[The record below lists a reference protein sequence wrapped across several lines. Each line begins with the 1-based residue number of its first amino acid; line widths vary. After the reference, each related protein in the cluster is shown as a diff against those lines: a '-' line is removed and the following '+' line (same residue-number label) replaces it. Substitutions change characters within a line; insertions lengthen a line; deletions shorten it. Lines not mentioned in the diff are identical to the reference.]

1 MRGRT
6 RMKNTLGIIIGFD
19 SNNDLRELSEHR
31 PVASVPFGGRYR
43 VIDFMMSNLV
53 NSGCYQ
59 VAVLMRDK
67 YQSLLDHLGSGKDW
81 DLSRKR
87 GGMFLLPPNAFAPK
101 SSPLV
106 TENYRTSLE
115 ALGSISDMLNK
126 NKSEHVLICSADIV
140 ANIPLDEVMKEHKK
154 SEADVTIVCTKNPEG
169 GAFDM
174 FLDLSPRHEVEDIRN
189 GDNMGGKCKYKSMG
203 IYIMKRKYLQS
214 LLSDCVTHNL
224 RSFERDAMQHVFK
237 RGDKVHGYV
246 FDKYSAKIENVKG
259 YFSASMD
266 MLDKDIR
273 DQVFLKNRP
282 ILTKIYDEAPTY
294 YGEDAEVSDSLIAD
308 GSRIEG
314 TVENSIIFRGC
325 TIAKDAVV
333 KDSIVLPNSSIGEGV
348 ELSYVVT
355 DKGVTVRENRKMM
368 GSATYP
374 VAIAKNATV

>member
-1 MRGRT
+1 
-6 RMKNTLGIIIGFD
+6 MKNTLGIIIGFD

-174 FLDLSPRHEVEDIRN
+174 FLGLSPRHEVEDIRN

-314 TVENSIIFRGC
+314 TVQNSIIFRGC

-355 DKGVTVRENRKMM
+355 DKGVTVRENRKMV
-368 GSATYP
+368 GGATYP

>member
-1 MRGRT
+1 
-6 RMKNTLGIIIGFD
+6 MKNTLGIIIGFD
-19 SNNDLRELSEHR
+19 GNNDLRELSEHR

-174 FLDLSPRHEVEDIRN
+174 FLGLSPRHEVEDIRN

-294 YGEDAEVSDSLIAD
+294 YGEDAKVSDSLIAD

-333 KDSIVLPNSSIGEGV
+333 KDCIVLPNSIIGEGV

-355 DKGVTVRENRKMM
+355 DKGVTVRENRKMI
-368 GSATYP
+368 GGATYP

>member
-1 MRGRT
+1 
-6 RMKNTLGIIIGFD
+6 MKNTLGIIIGFD

-237 RGDKVHGYV
+237 RGDKVHVYV

-273 DQVFLKNRP
+273 DQVFLENRP

-314 TVENSIIFRGC
+314 TVKNSIIFRGC

-355 DKGVTVRENRKMM
+355 DKGVTVRENRKMV
-368 GSATYP
+368 GGATYP

>member
-1 MRGRT
+1 
-6 RMKNTLGIIIGFD
+6 MKNTLGIIIGFD

-368 GSATYP
+368 GSATYL

>member
-1 MRGRT
+1 
-6 RMKNTLGIIIGFD
+6 MKNTLGIIIGFD

-154 SEADVTIVCTKNPEG
+154 SEADVTIVCTKNSEG

-214 LLSDCVTHNL
+214 LLSDCATHNL

-294 YGEDAEVSDSLIAD
+294 YGEDAEDSDSLIAD

-325 TIAKDAVV
+325 TIAKDAIV

-355 DKGVTVRENRKMM
+355 DKGVTVRENRKMV
-368 GSATYP
+368 GGATYP

>member
-1 MRGRT
+1 
-6 RMKNTLGIIIGFD
+6 MKNTLGIIIGFD
-19 SNNDLRELSEHR
+19 NNNDLRELSEHR

-43 VIDFMMSNLV
+43 VIDFILSNLV

-59 VAVLMRDK
+59 VGVLMRDK
-67 YQSLLDHLGSGKDW
+67 YQSLMDHLGSGKDW

-87 GGMFLLPPNAFAPK
+87 GGLMMLPPNAFAPK

-106 TENYRTSLE
+106 TENYHTSLE
-115 ALGSISDMLNK
+115 ALGSVSDMLQ
-126 NKSEHVLICSADIV
+126 KSKCEHVVVCGADII
-140 ANIPLDEVMKEHKK
+140 ANIPLDEAMREHKK
-154 SEADVTIVCTKNPEG
+154 SGADVTIVCTKNGDG

-174 FLDLSPRHEVEDIRN
+174 FLNLSPRHEVNDIRN
-189 GDNMGGKCKYKSMG
+189 GDNAGGKCKYKSLG
-203 IYIMKRKYLQS
+203 IYIMKRKYLLD

-224 RSFERDAMQHVFK
+224 HSFERDAMQHVFN
-237 RGDKVHGYV
+237 RGDAIQAYV
-246 FDKYSAKIENVKG
+246 FDKYAAKIEDVKS

-273 DQVFLKNRP
+273 DQVFLKRRP
-282 ILTKIYDEAPTY
+282 ILTKIHDSAPTY
-294 YGEDAEVSDSLIAD
+294 YGEDAVVSDSLIAD

-325 TIAKDAVV
+325 KIAKGAVV
-333 KDSIVLPNSSIGEGV
+333 KDSIIMQSGIISEGV

-368 GSATYP
+368 GHATYP
-374 VAIAKNATV
+374 VAIAKNTIV

>member
-1 MRGRT
+1 
-6 RMKNTLGIIIGFD
+6 MKNTLGIIIGFD
-19 SNNDLRELSEHR
+19 GNNDLRELSEHR

-67 YQSLLDHLGSGKDW
+67 YQSLLDHLGSGKEW

-154 SEADVTIVCTKNPEG
+154 SEADVTIVCTKNSEG

-174 FLDLSPRHEVEDIRN
+174 FLNLSPRHEVEDIRN

-294 YGEDAEVSDSLIAD
+294 YGEDAKVSDSLIAD

-325 TIAKDAVV
+325 TIAKDAIV

-355 DKGVTVRENRKMM
+355 DKGVTVRENRKMI
-368 GSATYP
+368 GGATYP

>member
-1 MRGRT
+1 
-6 RMKNTLGIIIGFD
+6 MKNTLGIIIGFD

-174 FLDLSPRHEVEDIRN
+174 FLGLSPRHEVEDIRN

-259 YFSASMD
+259 YFSASVD

-325 TIAKDAVV
+325 TIAKDAIV

>member
-1 MRGRT
+1 
-6 RMKNTLGIIIGFD
+6 MKNTLGIIIGFD

-154 SEADVTIVCTKNPEG
+154 SEADVTIVCTKNSEG

-266 MLDKDIR
+266 ILDKDIR

-314 TVENSIIFRGC
+314 TVKNSIIFRGC

-355 DKGVTVRENRKMM
+355 DKGVTVRENRKMI
-368 GSATYP
+368 GGATYP

>member
-1 MRGRT
+1 
-6 RMKNTLGIIIGFD
+6 MKNTLGIIIGFD

-154 SEADVTIVCTKNPEG
+154 SEADVTIVCTKNSEG

-237 RGDKVHGYV
+237 RGDKIHGYV

-314 TVENSIIFRGC
+314 TVKNSIIFRGC

-355 DKGVTVRENRKMM
+355 DKGVTVRENRKMV
-368 GSATYP
+368 GGATYP

>member
-1 MRGRT
+1 
-6 RMKNTLGIIIGFD
+6 MKNTLGIIIGFD

-224 RSFERDAMQHVFK
+224 CSFERDAMQHVFK

-273 DQVFLKNRP
+273 DQVFLENRP

-314 TVENSIIFRGC
+314 TVKNSIIFHGC

-355 DKGVTVRENRKMM
+355 DKGVTVRENRKMV
-368 GSATYP
+368 GGATYP

>member
-1 MRGRT
+1 
-6 RMKNTLGIIIGFD
+6 MKNTLGIIIGFD
-19 SNNDLRELSEHR
+19 GNNDLRELSEHR

-189 GDNMGGKCKYKSMG
+189 GDNMGGKCKYKSIG

-325 TIAKDAVV
+325 TIAKDAIV

>member
-1 MRGRT
+1 
-6 RMKNTLGIIIGFD
+6 MKNTLGIIIGFD

-154 SEADVTIVCTKNPEG
+154 SEADVTIVCTKNSEG

-333 KDSIVLPNSSIGEGV
+333 KDSIVLSNSSIGEGV

-355 DKGVTVRENRKMM
+355 DKGVTVRENRKMV
-368 GSATYP
+368 GGATYP

>member
-1 MRGRT
+1 
-6 RMKNTLGIIIGFD
+6 MKNTLGIIIGFD
-19 SNNDLRELSEHR
+19 GNNDLRELSEHR

-174 FLDLSPRHEVEDIRN
+174 FLGLSPRHEVEDIRN

-325 TIAKDAVV
+325 TIAKDAIV

-355 DKGVTVRENRKMM
+355 DKGVTVRENRKMV
-368 GSATYP
+368 GGATYP

>member
-1 MRGRT
+1 
-6 RMKNTLGIIIGFD
+6 MKNTLGIIIGFD

-174 FLDLSPRHEVEDIRN
+174 FLGLSPRHEVEDIRN

-355 DKGVTVRENRKMM
+355 DKGVTVRENRKMI
-368 GSATYP
+368 GGATYP

>member
-1 MRGRT
+1 
-6 RMKNTLGIIIGFD
+6 MKNTLGIIIGFD

-273 DQVFLKNRP
+273 DKVFLKNRP

-355 DKGVTVRENRKMM
+355 DKGVTVRENRKMV
-368 GSATYP
+368 GGATYP

>member
-1 MRGRT
+1 
-6 RMKNTLGIIIGFD
+6 MKNTLGIIIGFD

-106 TENYRTSLE
+106 TENYHTSLE

-140 ANIPLDEVMKEHKK
+140 ANIPLDEVMKEHKQ
-154 SEADVTIVCTKNPEG
+154 SEADVTIVCTKNAEG

-174 FLDLSPRHEVEDIRN
+174 FLGLSPRHEVEDIRN

-203 IYIMKRKYLQS
+203 IYIMKRKYLLK

-224 RSFERDAMQHVFK
+224 RSFERDAMQHVFG
-237 RGDKVHGYV
+237 RGDKIHGYV

-259 YFSASMD
+259 YFTASMD

-273 DQVFLKNRP
+273 DQVFLQNRP

-294 YGEDAEVSDSLIAD
+294 YGEDAEVNDSLIAD

-314 TVENSIIFRGC
+314 KVENSIVFRGC
-325 TIAKDAVV
+325 HIAKDAVI
-333 KDSIVLPNSSIGEGV
+333 KDSIVLPNSTIGQGV

>member
-1 MRGRT
+1 
-6 RMKNTLGIIIGFD
+6 MKNTLGIIIGFD

-154 SEADVTIVCTKNPEG
+154 SEADVTIVCTKNSEG

-348 ELSYVVT
+348 EMSYVVT
-355 DKGVTVRENRKMM
+355 DKGVTVRENRKMV
-368 GSATYP
+368 GGATYP

>member
-1 MRGRT
+1 
-6 RMKNTLGIIIGFD
+6 MKNTLGIIIGFD

-224 RSFERDAMQHVFK
+224 CSFERDAMQHVFK

-282 ILTKIYDEAPTY
+282 IRTKIYDEAPTY

-314 TVENSIIFRGC
+314 TVKNSIIFRGC

-355 DKGVTVRENRKMM
+355 DKGVTVRENRKMV
-368 GSATYP
+368 GGATYP

>member
-1 MRGRT
+1 
-6 RMKNTLGIIIGFD
+6 MKNTLGIIIGFD

-43 VIDFMMSNLV
+43 VIDFMLSNLV

-59 VAVLMRDK
+59 VGVLMRDK
-67 YQSLLDHLGSGKDW
+67 YQSLMDHLGSGKDW

-87 GGMFLLPPNAFAPK
+87 GGLMMLPPNAFAPK

-106 TENYRTSLE
+106 TENYHTSLE
-115 ALGSISDMLNK
+115 ALGSVSDMLQ
-126 NKSEHVLICSADIV
+126 KSKCEHVVVCGADII
-140 ANIPLDEVMKEHKK
+140 ANIPLDEAMREHKK
-154 SEADVTIVCTKNPEG
+154 SGADVTIVCTKNGDG
-169 GAFDM
+169 GPFDM
-174 FLDLSPRHEVEDIRN
+174 FLNLSPRHEVSDIRN
-189 GDNMGGKCKYKSMG
+189 GDNAGGKCKYKSLG
-203 IYIMKRKYLQS
+203 IYIMKRKYLLD

-224 RSFERDAMQHVFK
+224 HSFERDAMQHVFN
-237 RGDKVHGYV
+237 RGDAIQAYV
-246 FDKYSAKIENVKG
+246 FDKYVAKIEDVKS

-282 ILTKIYDEAPTY
+282 ILTKIHDSAPTY
-294 YGEDAEVSDSLIAD
+294 YGEDAVVSDSLIAD

-325 TIAKDAVV
+325 NIAKGAVV
-333 KDSIVLPNSSIGEGV
+333 KDSIIMQSGIISEGV

-368 GSATYP
+368 GHATYP
-374 VAIAKNATV
+374 VAIAKNTIV

>member
-1 MRGRT
+1 
-6 RMKNTLGIIIGFD
+6 MKNTLGIIIGFD
-19 SNNDLRELSEHR
+19 GNNDLRELSEHR

-174 FLDLSPRHEVEDIRN
+174 FLGLSPRHEIEDIRN

-237 RGDKVHGYV
+237 RGDKIHGYV

-325 TIAKDAVV
+325 TIAKDAIV

-355 DKGVTVRENRKMM
+355 DKGVTVRENRKMI
-368 GSATYP
+368 GGATYP

>member
-1 MRGRT
+1 
-6 RMKNTLGIIIGFD
+6 MKNTLGIIIGFD

-43 VIDFMMSNLV
+43 VIDFMLSNLV

-59 VAVLMRDK
+59 VGVLMRDK
-67 YQSLLDHLGSGKDW
+67 YQSLMDHLGSGKDW

-87 GGMFLLPPNAFAPK
+87 GGLMMLPPNAFAPK

-106 TENYRTSLE
+106 TENYHTSLE
-115 ALGSISDMLNK
+115 ALGSVSDMLQ
-126 NKSEHVLICSADIV
+126 KSKCEHVVVCGADII
-140 ANIPLDEVMKEHKK
+140 ANIPLDEAMREHKK
-154 SEADVTIVCTKNPEG
+154 SGADVTIVCTKNGDG

-174 FLDLSPRHEVEDIRN
+174 FLNLSPRHEVSDIRN
-189 GDNMGGKCKYKSMG
+189 GDNAGGKCKYKSLG
-203 IYIMKRKYLQS
+203 ISIMKRKYLLD

-224 RSFERDAMQHVFK
+224 HSFERDAMQHVFN
-237 RGDKVHGYV
+237 RGDAIQAYV
-246 FDKYSAKIENVKG
+246 FDKYVAKIEDVKS

-282 ILTKIYDEAPTY
+282 ILTKIHDSAPTY
-294 YGEDAEVSDSLIAD
+294 YGEDAVVSDSLIAD

-325 TIAKDAVV
+325 NIAKGAVV
-333 KDSIVLPNSSIGEGV
+333 KDSIIMQSGIISEGV

-368 GSATYP
+368 GHATYP
-374 VAIAKNATV
+374 VAIAKNTIV

>member
-1 MRGRT
+1 
-6 RMKNTLGIIIGFD
+6 MKNTLGIIIGFD
-19 SNNDLRELSEHR
+19 GNNDLRELSEHR

-259 YFSASMD
+259 YFSTSMD

>member
-1 MRGRT
+1 
-6 RMKNTLGIIIGFD
+6 MKNTLGIIIGFD

-154 SEADVTIVCTKNPEG
+154 SEADVTIVCTKNSEG

-314 TVENSIIFRGC
+314 TVKNSIIFRGC

-355 DKGVTVRENRKMM
+355 DKGVTVRENRKMI
-368 GSATYP
+368 GGATYP

>member
-1 MRGRT
+1 
-6 RMKNTLGIIIGFD
+6 MKNTLGIIIGFD

-154 SEADVTIVCTKNPEG
+154 SEADVTIVCTKNSEG

-325 TIAKDAVV
+325 TIAKDAIV

-355 DKGVTVRENRKMM
+355 DKGVTVRENRKMV
-368 GSATYP
+368 GGATYP

>member
-1 MRGRT
+1 
-6 RMKNTLGIIIGFD
+6 MKNTLGIIIGFD

-140 ANIPLDEVMKEHKK
+140 ANIPLDEVIKEHKK

-325 TIAKDAVV
+325 TIAKDAIV

>member
-1 MRGRT
+1 
-6 RMKNTLGIIIGFD
+6 MKNTLGIIIGFD

-282 ILTKIYDEAPTY
+282 IRTKIYDEAPTY

-314 TVENSIIFRGC
+314 TVKNSIIFRGC

-355 DKGVTVRENRKMM
+355 DKGVTVRENRKMV

>member
-1 MRGRT
+1 
-6 RMKNTLGIIIGFD
+6 MKNTLGIIIGFD

-154 SEADVTIVCTKNPEG
+154 SEADVTIVCTKNSEG

-246 FDKYSAKIENVKG
+246 FNKYSAKIENVKG

-355 DKGVTVRENRKMM
+355 DKGVTVRENRKMV
-368 GSATYP
+368 GGATYP

>member
-1 MRGRT
+1 
-6 RMKNTLGIIIGFD
+6 MKNTLGIIIGFD

-154 SEADVTIVCTKNPEG
+154 SEADVTIVCTKNSEG

-189 GDNMGGKCKYKSMG
+189 GDNIGGKCKYKSMG

>member
-1 MRGRT
+1 
-6 RMKNTLGIIIGFD
+6 MKNTLGIIIGFD
-19 SNNDLRELSEHR
+19 GNNDLRELSEHR

-174 FLDLSPRHEVEDIRN
+174 FLGLSTRHEVEDIRN

-259 YFSASMD
+259 YFYASMD

>member
-1 MRGRT
+1 
-6 RMKNTLGIIIGFD
+6 MKNTLGIIIGFD

-106 TENYRTSLE
+106 TENYHTSLE

-154 SEADVTIVCTKNPEG
+154 SEADVTIVCTKNTEG

-203 IYIMKRKYLQS
+203 IYIMKRKYLLQ
-214 LLSDCVTHNL
+214 LLADCVTHNL
-224 RSFERDAMQHVFK
+224 RSFERDAMQHVFGRK
-237 RGDKVHGYV
+237 DKIHGYV

-259 YFSASMD
+259 YFTASMD

-314 TVENSIIFRGC
+314 KVENSIVFRGC
-325 TIAKDAVV
+325 TIAKDAVI
-333 KDSIVLPNSSIGEGV
+333 KDSIVLPNSKIDQGV

>member
-1 MRGRT
+1 
-6 RMKNTLGIIIGFD
+6 MKNTLGIIIGFD
-19 SNNDLRELSEHR
+19 GNNDLRELSEHR

-174 FLDLSPRHEVEDIRN
+174 FLGLSPRHEVEDIRN

-325 TIAKDAVV
+325 TIAKDAIV

-374 VAIAKNATV
+374 VAIAKNATI

>member
-1 MRGRT
+1 
-6 RMKNTLGIIIGFD
+6 MKNTLGIIIGFD
-19 SNNDLRELSEHR
+19 GNNDLRELSEHR

-174 FLDLSPRHEVEDIRN
+174 FLGLSPRHEVEDIRN

-325 TIAKDAVV
+325 TIAKDAIV

-368 GSATYP
+368 GGATYP

>member
-1 MRGRT
+1 
-6 RMKNTLGIIIGFD
+6 MKNTLGIIIGFD
-19 SNNDLRELSEHR
+19 GNNDLRELSEHR

-189 GDNMGGKCKYKSMG
+189 GDNMGSKCKYKSMG